1 MFEDKETETF
11 FTVVHMF
18 QRSAMANL
26 GLLEHPAGGLHFN
39 FSEAKDIID
48 ILRMLQ
54 NKTQGN
60 LDASAEAML
69 KGSLVN
75 CKCSLCKRQSGKSRW
90 KKNKRTWKMYVKP
103 SKTLG
108 TLPLKTFQAKNDMIP
123 NQFIGP
129 LMSKSG
135 FRRNG
140 RDVLR

>member
-11 FTVVHMF
+11 FTVIHMF

-60 LDASAEAML
+60 LDTSAEAML
-69 KGSLVN
+69 KGVISELQMQFMQAP
-75 CKCSLCKRQSGKSRW
+75 KR
-90 KKNKRTWKMYVKP
+90 KK
-103 SKTLG
+103 
-108 TLPLKTFQAKNDMIP
+108 
-123 NQFIGP
+123 
-129 LMSKSG
+129 
-135 FRRNG
+135 
-140 RDVLR
+140 

>member
-11 FTVVHMF
+11 FTVIHMF

-60 LDASAEAML
+60 LDTSAEA
-69 KGSLVN
+69 N
-75 CKCSLCKRQSGKSRW
+75 ESRL
-90 KKNKRTWKMYVKP
+90 T
-103 SKTLG
+103 
-108 TLPLKTFQAKNDMIP
+108 TFGMSCFNDI
-123 NQFIGP
+123 
-129 LMSKSG
+129 
-135 FRRNG
+135 
-140 RDVLR
+140 V

>member
-1 MFEDKETETF
+1 MFQDKETETF

-26 GLLEHPAGGLHFN
+26 GLLEHPEGGLKFN

-69 KGSLVN
+69 KGVISELPV
-75 CKCSLCKRQSGKSRW
+75 SYTHL
-90 KKNKRTWKMYVKP
+90 
-103 SKTLG
+103 
-108 TLPLKTFQAKNDMIP
+108 TLPTKRI
-123 NQFIGP
+123 
-129 LMSKSG
+129 
-135 FRRNG
+135 
-140 RDVLR
+140 V